1 MVVDDL
7 QDLCLIETGDRL
19 RDLVVIDQ
27 NHALAARLQQ
37 VIARERADDMLV
49 FIEDGVA
56 AVAAFQDDLTDVI
69 DKIRQVERLKLLG
82 AADALDGDR
91 VKDHARGLESVIGRG
106 DDAGVGGRG
115 PQILRQLCLTDDQA
129 AHAKLDGAAR
139 HLRLLAADDD
149 AVFR

>member
-7 QDLCLIETGDRL
+7 QDLCLIESGDRL

-69 DKIRQVERLKLLG
+69 DK
-82 AADALDGDR
+82 
-91 VKDHARGLESVIGRG
+91 SVRWN
-106 DDAGVGGRG
+106 A
-115 PQILRQLCLTDDQA
+115 
-129 AHAKLDGAAR
+129 
-139 HLRLLAADDD
+139 
-149 AVFR
+149 